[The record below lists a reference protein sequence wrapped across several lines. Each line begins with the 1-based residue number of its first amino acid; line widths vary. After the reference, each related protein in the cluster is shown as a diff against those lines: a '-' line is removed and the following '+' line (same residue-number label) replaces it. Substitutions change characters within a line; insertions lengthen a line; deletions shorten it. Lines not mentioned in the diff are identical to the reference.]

1 MDAMNAR
8 APEAGIGQERQ
19 AATLADVIE
28 RSRAML
34 GAIEADDWEQFHS
47 LMRARDHTLCSALA
61 NHTAAADSP
70 ESLRE
75 LLALNEKC
83 LRRVGAVRS
92 ELETRLQ
99 RLNKAQNATQ
109 RYRQSA

>member
-8 APEAGIGQERQ
+8 APEAGIGRARQ
-19 AATLADVIE
+19 VATLADVIE

-34 GAIEADDWEQFHS
+34 AALDADDWEQFHS

-61 NHTAAADSP
+61 NPTAAADTP

-75 LLALNEKC
+75 VLALNEKC
-83 LRRVGAVRS
+83 LRRAAV
-92 ELETRLQ
+92 
-99 RLNKAQNATQ
+99 A
-109 RYRQSA
+109 